1 MPNWDEL
8 KQTFFEET
16 KEGLEAIDAGLT
28 DIRDG
33 GESDDTVN
41 AVFRA
46 IHSAKGGAGVFGFEE
61 LVKFAHVFETVLDAI
76 RHGTLTPGPDI
87 LDVLFTASDVLSDFV
102 AMARSGE
109 TPPPGYGDECRATLE
124 GLIGQGDSGDDDTP
138 ADDFADIAFVPVR
151 IENFDD
157 EPGASPGERDYSIS
171 FRPNSEFLESQ
182 DPLFFLQE
190 LRTLG
195 TFELAADTEA
205 LPPLAELSPGGSY
218 IGWTG
223 TLRTSWTRHDIER
236 VFAFVADK
244 CELEIVELAAP
255 DDGVDVA
262 GDCGVGPDLVFESAP
277 ALAPDAEPVPAEPMP
292 GGPILAEP
300 VSAELM
306 SAGPM
311 SAEAL
316 SAEPVLAAPEALQP
330 SPPAPIAA
338 PARGAKEARGPTVLA
353 AATTI
358 RVELE
363 KIDRV
368 VNMVGEIVIA
378 QAMLGQVVQE
388 LPPDVMNRVA
398 QRIEDVFHHTR
409 ELKNSVMSMRAQ
421 PVKTVFQRMTRL
433 VRELATKTGKKVQL
447 EMQGENTE
455 VDKTVIERLSDPIT
469 HIIRNSI
476 DHGIESPAA
485 RLAAGKKEA
494 GTIRLSAEQRGGRIV
509 IEVSDDGAGINS
521 DRVLKKARERGL
533 VAADAVLNQDEIN
546 NLIFLPG
553 FSTAEVV
560 SDLSGRGVGMDVVRR
575 NIQDLGGRITL
586 KSDAGRGMTIE
597 LALPLTLAVMDGM
610 IVRVAQETYVMPIS
624 AIVEC
629 IRPAST
635 DIRPLVGT
643 CGALQIR
650 GSIVPLVYLGD
661 VFDVPGFVRDPA
673 ECTVIV
679 IEGSDRARLGLV
691 VDELC
696 GHQQVVIKSIEE
708 NYGSV
713 PGIAAATILG
723 NGRVAFIVDIEKLA
737 ELLDN
742 DSEYSEAAAR
752 TSSRTA
758 A

>member
-1 MPNWDEL
+1 MANWDEL

-16 KEGLEAIDAGLT
+16 NEGLEAIDAGLT
-28 DIRDG
+28 DMRDG
-33 GESDDTVN
+33 AESEDTVN

-46 IHSAKGGAGVFGFEE
+46 IHSVKGGAGVFGFEA
-61 LVKFAHVFETVLDAI
+61 LVNFAHVFETVLDAV
-76 RHGTLTPGPDI
+76 RHGTLQPAPEI
-87 LDVLFTASDVLSDFV
+87 LDTLFSSSDVLADLV
-102 AMARSGE
+102 AMARNGQE
-109 TPPPGYGDECRATLE
+109 APAGYGDECRAALE
-124 GLIGQGDSGDDDTP
+124 QLIGREEGEGGDAGGEDDGF
-138 ADDFADIAFVPVR
+138 AGFDFTPVR
-151 IENFDD
+151 IDD
-157 EPGASPGERDYSIS
+157 FETPAAAERTFSIS
-171 FRPNSEFLESQ
+171 FRPQSEMLQTQ
-182 DPLFFLQE
+182 DPLFLLQQ
-190 LRTLG
+190 LGALG
-195 TFELAADTEA
+195 TLELAAQTEA
-205 LPPLAELSPGGSY
+205 LPSLAEMLPGVSY
-218 IGWTG
+218 IGWKG
-223 TLRTSWTRHDIER
+223 TLRTTWTQADVER
-236 VFAFVADK
+236 VFAFVTDK
-244 CELEIVELAAP
+244 CELEIVDLSPPEAALAT
-255 DDGVDVA
+255 DVA
-262 GDCGVGPDLVFESAP
+262 VPAPAADVPPMTTPAP
-277 ALAPDAEPVPAEPMP
+277 ALVPTIEPMAAAPMPAVAMPAEPMP
-292 GGPILAEP
+292 TDEP
-300 VSAELM
+300 M
-306 SAGPM
+306 P
-311 SAEAL
+311 
-316 SAEPVLAAPEALQP
+316 AAVDAQ
-330 SPPAPIAA
+330 ADAA
-338 PARGAKEARGPTVLA
+338 PAPAAAAAAKESRAPVIS

-358 RVELE
+358 RVELD

-388 LPPDVMNRVA
+388 LPPDIMNRVA

-421 PVKTVFQRMTRL
+421 PVRTVFQRMTRL
-433 VRELATKTGKKVQL
+433 VRELAVKTGKKVHL

-476 DHGIESPAA
+476 DHGIEAPAA
-485 RLAAGKKEA
+485 RVAAGKKEA
-494 GTIRLSAEQRGGRIV
+494 GTVRLCAEQRGGRIV
-509 IEVSDDGAGINS
+509 IEISDDGAGINTE
-521 DRVLKKARERGL
+521 RVLKKARERRL
-533 VAADAVLNQDEIN
+533 IAADAVLSPDEIN

-560 SDLSGRGVGMDVVRR
+560 SDLSGRGVGMDVVKR

-586 KSDAGRGMTIE
+586 KSDPGKGMTIE

-629 IRPAST
+629 IRPART

-737 ELLDN
+737 DLLDN
-742 DSEYSEAAAR
+742 ESRYSAAR
-752 TSSRTA
+752 STKTA

>member
-1 MPNWDEL
+1 MANWDEL

-33 GESDDTVN
+33 SESDDTVN

-46 IHSAKGGAGVFGFEE
+46 IHSAKGGAGVFGFEA
-61 LVKFAHVFETVLDAI
+61 LVKFAHVFETVLDAV
-76 RHGTLTPGPDI
+76 RHGTLSPGPDI

-102 AMARSGE
+102 SMARVDE
-109 TPPPGYGDECRATLE
+109 APPAGYGDECRVALE
-124 GLIGQGDSGDDDTP
+124 ALIGQGENGDADAS
-138 ADDFADIAFVPVR
+138 ADDLGDIAFVPVR
-151 IENFDD
+151 IEDFD
-157 EPGASPGERDYSIS
+157 EPSQSSPAPSESSGERCYAIN

-195 TFELAADTEA
+195 TFELAAHTEA
-205 LPPLAELSPGGSY
+205 LPPLAELSPAVSY

-223 TLRTSWTRHDIER
+223 TLRTSWTRQDIER

-244 CELEIVELAAP
+244 CELEIVELAPP
-255 DDGVDVA
+255 DGGVDVA
-262 GDCGVGPDLVFESAP
+262 GDCGVGPDQVFESAP
-277 ALAPDAEPVPAEPMP
+277 ALAPTADAEPMPAEPMP
-292 GGPILAEP
+292 AEPMQVAPVTVAPMPAAPMLAEP
-300 VSAELM
+300 
-306 SAGPM
+306 
-311 SAEAL
+311 EA
-316 SAEPVLAAPEALQP
+316 PP
-330 SPPAPIAA
+330 PPAPIAA
-338 PARGAKEARGPTVLA
+338 SAGAPKEARGAVVMS

-433 VRELATKTGKKVQL
+433 VRELAAKTAKKVQL

-476 DHGIESPAA
+476 DHGIEAPAA

-553 FSTAEVV
+553 FSTADVV

-575 NIQDLGGRITL
+575 NIQELGGRITL
-586 KSDAGRGMTIE
+586 KSEAGRGMSIE

-723 NGRVAFIVDIEKLA
+723 NGRVAFIVDIEKMA
-737 ELLDN
+737 ELLDK
-742 DSEYSEAAAR
+742 DSPYSGAAAR

>member
-1 MPNWDEL
+1 MANWDEL

-28 DIRDG
+28 EIRDG
-33 GESDDTVN
+33 AESEDTVN

-46 IHSAKGGAGVFGFEE
+46 IHSVKGGAGVFGFEA
-61 LVKFAHVFETVLDAI
+61 LVKFAHVFETVLDAV
-76 RHGTLTPGPDI
+76 RHGTLTPSPDI
-87 LDVLFTASDVLSDFV
+87 LDVLFTASDVLADFV
-102 AMARSGE
+102 AMARANE
-109 TPPPGYGDECRATLE
+109 PAPAGYGDECRAALE
-124 GLIGQGDSGDDDTP
+124 GLIGHDENGGDSGAP
-138 ADDFADIAFVPVR
+138 ADDFDIPFVPVR
-151 IENFDD
+151 VDDFDAPN
-157 EPGASPGERDYSIS
+157 ETAGERCFSIS
-171 FRPNSEFLESQ
+171 FRPNSEFLSSQ
-182 DPLFFLQE
+182 DPLFLLQQLRMLGALE
-190 LRTLG
+190 LSAQT
-195 TFELAADTEA
+195 DA
-205 LPPLAELSPGGSY
+205 LPSLAELSPDVGY
-218 IGWTG
+218 IGWAG
-223 TLRTSWTRHDIER
+223 TLRTSWGREDVER

-244 CELEIVELAAP
+244 CELEIVDLNLP
-255 DDGVDVA
+255 DGGSNAA
-262 GDCGVGPDLVFESAP
+262 GDRDAGPVQVTDTAP
-277 ALAPDAEPVPAEPMP
+277 ALAPEFVPALVPDLEPTP
-292 GGPILAEP
+292 APAP
-300 VSAELM
+300 V
-306 SAGPM
+306 
-311 SAEAL
+311 
-316 SAEPVLAAPEALQP
+316 VAPAPRP
-330 SPPAPIAA
+330 SPRVPSAA
-338 PARGAKEARGPTVLA
+338 GAETPKEARAPVATS

-358 RVELE
+358 RVELD

-378 QAMLGQVVQE
+378 PAMLGQVVQE
-388 LPPDVMNRVA
+388 LPPDVMSRVA

-421 PVKTVFQRMTRL
+421 PVRTVFQRMTRL
-433 VRELATKTGKKVQL
+433 VRELSVKTAKKVQL
-447 EMQGENTE
+447 EMQGESTE

-476 DHGIESPAA
+476 DHGIEAPAT

-494 GTIRLSAEQRGGRIV
+494 GTIRLAAAQRGGRIV
-509 IEVSDDGAGINS
+509 IEITDDGAGINS
-521 DRVLKKARERGL
+521 DRVLAKAREKGL
-533 VAADAVLNQDEIN
+533 VTADAVLNQDEIN

-553 FSTAEVV
+553 FSTAEAV

-586 KSDAGRGMTIE
+586 KSDPGRGMSIE

-661 VFDVPGFVRDPA
+661 LFDVPGFVREPA

-679 IEGSDRARLGLV
+679 IEGSDRARIGLV

-723 NGRVAFIVDIEKLA
+723 NGRVAFIVDIEKLS
-737 ELLDN
+737 ELLDE
-742 DSEYSEAAAR
+742 DSQYSTAAVR
-752 TSSRTA
+752 TSAKTA

>member
-1 MPNWDEL
+1 
-8 KQTFFEET
+8 
-16 KEGLEAIDAGLT
+16 
-28 DIRDG
+28 
-33 GESDDTVN
+33 
-41 AVFRA
+41 
-46 IHSAKGGAGVFGFEE
+46 
-61 LVKFAHVFETVLDAI
+61 
-76 RHGTLTPGPDI
+76 
-87 LDVLFTASDVLSDFV
+87 
-102 AMARSGE
+102 
-109 TPPPGYGDECRATLE
+109 
-124 GLIGQGDSGDDDTP
+124 
-138 ADDFADIAFVPVR
+138 
-151 IENFDD
+151 
-157 EPGASPGERDYSIS
+157 
-171 FRPNSEFLESQ
+171 
-182 DPLFFLQE
+182 
-190 LRTLG
+190 
-195 TFELAADTEA
+195 
-205 LPPLAELSPGGSY
+205 
-218 IGWTG
+218 
-223 TLRTSWTRHDIER
+223 
-236 VFAFVADK
+236 
-244 CELEIVELAAP
+244 
-255 DDGVDVA
+255 
-262 GDCGVGPDLVFESAP
+262 
-277 ALAPDAEPVPAEPMP
+277 
-292 GGPILAEP
+292 
-300 VSAELM
+300 
-306 SAGPM
+306 
-311 SAEAL
+311 
-316 SAEPVLAAPEALQP
+316 
-330 SPPAPIAA
+330 
-338 PARGAKEARGPTVLA
+338 
-353 AATTI
+353 
-358 RVELE
+358 
-363 KIDRV
+363 
-368 VNMVGEIVIA
+368 MVGEIVIA

-388 LPPDVMNRVA
+388 LPPDIMNRVA
-398 QRIEDVFHHTR
+398 QRIEDVFHHTT

-421 PVKTVFQRMTRL
+421 PVRTVFQRMTRL
-433 VRELATKTGKKVQL
+433 VRELGTKTGKKVQL

-476 DHGIESPAA
+476 DHGIEAPAA

-509 IEVSDDGAGINS
+509 IEIRDDGAGINS
-521 DRVLKKARERGL
+521 DRVLKKAREKGL

-586 KSDAGRGMTIE
+586 KSEAGRGMSIE

-629 IRPAST
+629 IRPANT

-661 VFDVPGFVRDPA
+661 LFDVPSFVRDPA

-679 IEGSDRARLGLV
+679 IEGSDRARMGLV

-723 NGRVAFIVDIEKLA
+723 NGRVAFIVDIEKLS
-737 ELLDN
+737 ELLD
-742 DSEYSEAAAR
+742 DRHHYSTAAAR
-752 TSSRTA
+752 SGTKTA

>member
-1 MPNWDEL
+1 MANWDEL

-33 GESDDTVN
+33 GESEDTVN

-46 IHSAKGGAGVFGFEE
+46 IHSVKGGAGVFGFAA
-61 LVKFAHVFETVLDAI
+61 LVNFAHVFETVLDAV
-76 RHGTLTPGPDI
+76 RHGDLSAGPDI
-87 LDVLFTASDVLSDFV
+87 LDLLFSASDVLADFV
-102 AMARSGE
+102 AMARAGE
-109 TPPPGYGDECRATLE
+109 AAPAGYGDECRAALE
-124 GLIGQGDSGDDDTP
+124 GLIGQDGSAGSD
-138 ADDFADIAFVPVR
+138 AEEAAEDFDIPFVPVR
-151 IENFDD
+151 ADDFDAPSENPD
-157 EPGASPGERDYSIS
+157 ERSFTIS
-171 FRPNSEFLESQ
+171 FRPNSDFPASQ
-182 DPLFFLQE
+182 DPLFLLQQ
-190 LRTLG
+190 LRMLG
-195 TFELAADTEA
+195 ALELAAETDA
-205 LPPLAELSPGGSY
+205 LPSLAELSPGVSY
-218 IGWTG
+218 IGWSG
-223 TLRTSWTRHDIER
+223 TLRTTWGREDVER
-236 VFAFVADK
+236 VFAFVTDK
-244 CELEIVELAAP
+244 CQLQITELSAPAGGADVAFGQDAGPNQVCDPAPVPELARAP
-255 DDGVDVA
+255 ELA
-262 GDCGVGPDLVFESAP
+262 PELAPALAP
-277 ALAPDAEPVPAEPMP
+277 ALAPDPDPVPA
-292 GGPILAEP
+292 A
-300 VSAELM
+300 V
-306 SAGPM
+306 
-311 SAEAL
+311 
-316 SAEPVLAAPEALQP
+316 AAPPRPATEAP
-330 SPPAPIAA
+330 
-338 PARGAKEARGPTVLA
+338 KEARAPV

-388 LPPDVMNRVA
+388 LPPEVMSRVA

-433 VRELATKTGKKVQL
+433 VRELAIKTSKKVQL

-476 DHGIESPAA
+476 DHGLEAPAA
-485 RLAAGKKEA
+485 RLALGKKEA

-509 IEVSDDGAGINS
+509 IEITDDGQGINS
-521 DRVLKKARERGL
+521 ERVLKRAREKGL
-533 VAADAVLNQDEIN
+533 IAPDAVLNTEEIN

-586 KSDAGRGMTIE
+586 KSDPGRGMAIE

-629 IRPAST
+629 IRPACT

-723 NGRVAFIVDIEKLA
+723 NGRVAFIVDIEKLSD
-737 ELLDN
+737 LLDK
-742 DSEYSEAAAR
+742 DSQYSAAAAR
-752 TSSRTA
+752 TAKTA

>member
-1 MPNWDEL
+1 MASWDEL

-16 KEGLEAIDAGLT
+16 NEGLEAIDAGLT
-28 DIRDG
+28 DMRDG
-33 GESDDTVN
+33 AESEDTVN

-46 IHSAKGGAGVFGFEE
+46 IHSVKGGAGVFGFED
-61 LVKFAHVFETVLDAI
+61 LVRFAHVFETVLDAV
-76 RHGTLTPGPDI
+76 RHGTLAAGSEV
-87 LDVLFTASDVLSDFV
+87 LDVLFSASDVLADLV
-102 AMARSGE
+102 AMARAGQPAP
-109 TPPPGYGDECRATLE
+109 TGYGDEVRTSLE
-124 GLIGQGDSGDDDTP
+124 ALIGHEEGGEAEDDTP
-138 ADDFADIAFVPVR
+138 ADDFDIPFVPVR
-151 IENFDD
+151 FDELDTPSADAGD
-157 EPGASPGERDYSIS
+157 ERTFSIS
-171 FRPNSEFLESQ
+171 FRPNADFLLSQ
-182 DPLFFLQE
+182 DPLFLLAE
-190 LRTLG
+190 LRKLG
-195 TFELAADTEA
+195 TLDLTAETDA
-205 LPPLAELSPGGSY
+205 LPPLTELSAGVCY
-218 IGWTG
+218 VGWTG
-223 TLRTSWTRHDIER
+223 TLRTAWSQADVER

-244 CELEIVELAAP
+244 CDLAITDLSPPEVGATADPPALPELEAAAP
-255 DDGVDVA
+255 PEFQSEPVPAPVL
-262 GDCGVGPDLVFESAP
+262 DLEPASAP
-277 ALAPDAEPVPAEPMP
+277 ALVPEPEPVAPPP
-292 GGPILAEP
+292 RSVG
-300 VSAELM
+300 
-306 SAGPM
+306 
-311 SAEAL
+311 
-316 SAEPVLAAPEALQP
+316 AAS
-330 SPPAPIAA
+330 SPPPPAGGADKPKETRAPG
-338 PARGAKEARGPTVLA
+338 PAVVS

-358 RVELE
+358 RVELD

-378 QAMLGQVVQE
+378 QAMLSQVVQD
-388 LPPDVMNRVA
+388 LPPDIMSRVA

-433 VRELATKTGKKVQL
+433 VRELAVKTGKRVQL

-455 VDKTVIERLSDPIT
+455 VDKTVIERLADPIT
-469 HIIRNSI
+469 HIIRNSV
-476 DHGIESPAA
+476 DHGIEAPAE
-485 RLAAGKKEA
+485 RVAAGKKEA

-509 IEVSDDGAGINS
+509 IQITDDGAGINS
-521 DRVLKKARERGL
+521 ERVLKKARERGL
-533 VAADAVLNQDEIN
+533 VSADAQLSPDEIN

-553 FSTAEVV
+553 FSTAEVI

-586 KSDAGRGMTIE
+586 KSDPGRGMQIE

-629 IRPAST
+629 IRPART

-661 VFDVPGFVRDPA
+661 VFDVPGFVREPA

-679 IEGSDRARLGLV
+679 IEGSDRARIGLV
-691 VDELC
+691 VDELM

-723 NGRVAFIVDIEKLA
+723 NGRVAFIVDIEKLSD
-737 ELLDN
+737 LLDK
-742 DSEYSEAAAR
+742 DSQYSAAAAR
-752 TSSRTA
+752 SSAKSA

>member
-1 MPNWDEL
+1 MANWDDL

-33 GESDDTVN
+33 AESDDTVN

-46 IHSAKGGAGVFGFEE
+46 IHSAKGGAGVFGFEP
-61 LVKFAHVFETVLDAI
+61 LVKFAHVFETVLDAV
-76 RHGTLTPGPDI
+76 RHGTLSPGPDI
-87 LDVLFTASDVLSDFV
+87 LDVLFTASDVLADFV
-102 AMARSGE
+102 AMARSDE
-109 TPPPGYGDECRATLE
+109 TPPAGYGDECRAALE
-124 GLIGQGDSGDDDTP
+124 GLIGQGENGGGDADAG
-138 ADDFADIAFVPVR
+138 ADDFDIPFVPVR
-151 IENFDD
+151 IDDFDAPSEN
-157 EPGASPGERDYSIS
+157 AGERCYSIS
-171 FRPNSEFLESQ
+171 FRPNSEFLASQ
-182 DPLFFLQE
+182 DPLFLLQE

-195 TFELAADTEA
+195 TLELAAQTDA
-205 LPPLAELSPGGSY
+205 LPPLAEVSPGVSY
-218 IGWTG
+218 IGWNG
-223 TLRTSWTRHDIER
+223 TLRTSWGREDIER

-244 CELEIVELAAP
+244 CELQIVDLTVP
-255 DDGVDVA
+255 DSDAGGGADVA
-262 GDCGVGPDLVFESAP
+262 GDTDAGPAQVSDLAPAP
-277 ALAPDAEPVPAEPMP
+277 ALVPDPDPIPAALAVEAP
-292 GGPILAEP
+292 
-300 VSAELM
+300 
-306 SAGPM
+306 
-311 SAEAL
+311 
-316 SAEPVLAAPEALQP
+316 QP
-330 SPPAPIAA
+330 SPRAAVVAGGEAP
-338 PARGAKEARGPTVLA
+338 KEARGPVAVT

-388 LPPDVMNRVA
+388 LPPDVMSRVA

-433 VRELATKTGKKVQL
+433 VRELSAKTAKKVQL
-447 EMQGENTE
+447 EMQGESTE

-494 GTIRLSAEQRGGRIV
+494 GTIRLSAAQRGGRIV
-509 IEVSDDGAGINS
+509 IEITDDGAGINS
-521 DRVLKKARERGL
+521 DRVLKKAREKGL

-586 KSDAGRGMTIE
+586 KSEPGRGMSIE

-629 IRPAST
+629 IRPACT

-661 VFDVPGFVRDPA
+661 LFDVPGFVRDPA

-723 NGRVAFIVDIEKLA
+723 NGRVAFIVDIEKLS

-742 DSEYSEAAAR
+742 DTQYSAAAAR
-752 TSSRTA
+752 TSRRTA

>member
-1 MPNWDEL
+1 MANWDDL

-28 DIRDG
+28 DMRDG
-33 GESDDTVN
+33 AESDDTVN

-46 IHSAKGGAGVFGFEE
+46 IHSAKGGAGVFGFED
-61 LVKFAHVFETVLDAI
+61 LVRFAHVFETVLDAI
-76 RHGTLTPGPDI
+76 RHGTLSPGPDI
-87 LDVLFTASDVLSDFV
+87 LDVLFSASDVLADLV

-109 TPPPGYGDECRATLE
+109 AAPAGYGDECRAALE
-124 GLIGQGDSGDDDTP
+124 ALIGQEEGDD
-138 ADDFADIAFVPVR
+138 AEAVAEDFDIPFVPVMV
-151 IENFDD
+151 DD
-157 EPGASPGERDYSIS
+157 ADVPGESPPERRYAVG
-171 FRPNSEFLESQ
+171 FRPHSEFLKRQ
-182 DPLFFLQE
+182 DPLFLLQQ
-190 LRTLG
+190 LRMLG
-195 TFELAADTEA
+195 TLELVADTDA
-205 LPPLAELSPGGSY
+205 LPSLAELSADVSY
-218 IGWTG
+218 IGWNG
-223 TLRTSWTRHDIER
+223 TLSTAWGRADVER
-236 VFAFVADK
+236 VFAFVLDK
-244 CELEIVELAAP
+244 CDLEIVELDLPAGIA
-255 DDGVDVA
+255 DGPADGA
-262 GDCGVGPDLVFESAP
+262 GM
-277 ALAPDAEPVPAEPMP
+277 AEPVPDA
-292 GGPILAEP
+292 
-300 VSAELM
+300 VT
-306 SAGPM
+306 
-311 SAEAL
+311 
-316 SAEPVLAAPEALQP
+316 VLA
-330 SPPAPIAA
+330 PAAA
-338 PARGAKEARGPTVLA
+338 PALVPDLAPAFVPEPEPAPAAVEPEAEAPRPSRPTPVAASLDAPKEVRAPVA
-353 AATTI
+353 SAATTI

-388 LPPDVMNRVA
+388 LPPDIMNRVA
-398 QRIEDVFHHTR
+398 QRIEDVFHHTT

-421 PVKTVFQRMTRL
+421 PVRTVFQRMTRL
-433 VRELATKTGKKVQL
+433 VRELGTKTGKKVQL

-476 DHGIESPAA
+476 DHGIEPPAA

-509 IEVSDDGAGINS
+509 IEIRDDGAGINA

-533 VAADAVLNQDEIN
+533 VAADAALNQDEIN

-575 NIQDLGGRITL
+575 NIQELGGRITL
-586 KSDAGRGMTIE
+586 KSEVGRGMSIE

-629 IRPAST
+629 IRPAHT

-661 VFDVPGFVRDPA
+661 LFDVPSFVREPA

-679 IEGSDRARLGLV
+679 IEGSDRARIGLV

-723 NGRVAFIVDIEKLA
+723 NGRVAFIVDIEKLS
-737 ELLDN
+737 ELLD
-742 DSEYSEAAAR
+742 DRHQYSAAVACSG
-752 TSSRTA
+752 TKTA

>member
-1 MPNWDEL
+1 MANWDEL

-33 GESDDTVN
+33 GESEDTVN

-46 IHSAKGGAGVFGFEE
+46 IHSVKGGAGVFGFEA
-61 LVKFAHVFETVLDAI
+61 LVNFAHVFETVLDAV
-76 RHGTLTPGPDI
+76 RHGDLSAGPDI
-87 LDVLFTASDVLSDFV
+87 LDLLFTASDVLADFV
-102 AMARSGE
+102 AMARAGE
-109 TPPPGYGDECRATLE
+109 AAPAGYGDECRAALE
-124 GLIGQGDSGDDDTP
+124 GLIGQDDSAGGDAEG
-138 ADDFADIAFVPVR
+138 AAEDFDIPFVPVR
-151 IENFDD
+151 VDDFDAPS
-157 EPGASPGERDYSIS
+157 ESPGERSFTIG
-171 FRPNSEFLESQ
+171 FRPHSDFPSSQ
-182 DPLFFLQE
+182 DPLFLLQQ
-190 LRTLG
+190 LRMLG
-195 TFELAADTEA
+195 TLELAAEADA
-205 LPPLAELSPGGSY
+205 LPPLAELSPGVSY
-218 IGWTG
+218 IGWRG
-223 TLRTSWTRHDIER
+223 TLRTTWGREDVER

-244 CELEIVELAAP
+244 CQLQIIELAAP
-255 DDGVDVA
+255 GGADVA
-262 GDCGVGPDLVFESAP
+262 IEQDTGPSQIRDPAPVPELAPALAPELAP
-277 ALAPDAEPVPAEPMP
+277 ALAPDPDPVPA
-292 GGPILAEP
+292 A
-300 VSAELM
+300 V
-306 SAGPM
+306 
-311 SAEAL
+311 
-316 SAEPVLAAPEALQP
+316 AAPPRSPRPPIEAT
-330 SPPAPIAA
+330 
-338 PARGAKEARGPTVLA
+338 KEARAPVAMSA

-388 LPPDVMNRVA
+388 LPPEVMSRVA

-433 VRELATKTGKKVQL
+433 VRELATKTAKKVQL

-476 DHGIESPAA
+476 DHGLEAPAA

-509 IEVSDDGAGINS
+509 IEITDDGQGINS
-521 DRVLKKARERGL
+521 ERVLKKAREKGL
-533 VAADAVLNQDEIN
+533 IAADAVLSTDEIN

-553 FSTAEVV
+553 FSTAEVI

-586 KSDAGRGMTIE
+586 KSDPGRGMTIE

-629 IRPAST
+629 IRPACT

-723 NGRVAFIVDIEKLA
+723 NGRVAFIVDIEKLS
-737 ELLDN
+737 ELLDTN
-742 DSEYSEAAAR
+742 SQYSAAAAR
-752 TSSRTA
+752 ASTKTA

>member
-1 MPNWDEL
+1 MANWDEL

-33 GESDDTVN
+33 AESEDTVN

-46 IHSAKGGAGVFGFEE
+46 IHSAKGGAGVFGFED

-76 RHGTLTPGPDI
+76 RHGTLSPGPDI
-87 LDVLFTASDVLSDFV
+87 LDVLFTASDVLADLV

-109 TPPPGYGDECRATLE
+109 TVPAGYGDECRAALE
-124 GLIGQGDSGDDDTP
+124 GLIGQDGNGGGDADLG
-138 ADDFADIAFVPVR
+138 ADDFDIPFVPVR
-151 IENFDD
+151 VEDFDAPN
-157 EPGASPGERDYSIS
+157 ESAGERCYSIS
-171 FRPNSEFLESQ
+171 FRPNSEFLSSQ
-182 DPLFFLQE
+182 DPLFLLQE

-195 TFELAADTEA
+195 TLELAAQTDA
-205 LPPLAELSPGGSY
+205 MPSLAELSPDVSY

-223 TLRTSWTRHDIER
+223 TLRTSWGREDIER

-244 CELEIVELAAP
+244 CELQIIDLNLP
-255 DDGVDVA
+255 DSGADVA
-262 GDCGVGPDLVFESAP
+262 GDCDAGPVQISDLVPELAPELAP
-277 ALAPDAEPVPAEPMP
+277 ALAPDPESMPA
-292 GGPILAEP
+292 AR
-300 VSAELM
+300 
-306 SAGPM
+306 
-311 SAEAL
+311 
-316 SAEPVLAAPEALQP
+316 P
-330 SPPAPIAA
+330 SPRAAIAA
-338 PARGAKEARGPTVLA
+338 GIEAHKEARAPVA
-353 AATTI
+353 MSAATTI

-388 LPPDVMNRVA
+388 LPPDVMSRVA

-421 PVKTVFQRMTRL
+421 PVRTVFQRMTRL
-433 VRELATKTGKKVQL
+433 VRELSAKTAKKVQL

-476 DHGIESPAA
+476 DHGIEAPAA

-494 GTIRLSAEQRGGRIV
+494 GTIRLSAAQRGGRIV
-509 IEVSDDGAGINS
+509 IEISDDGAGINS
-521 DRVLKKARERGL
+521 DRVLKKAREKGL

-586 KSDAGRGMTIE
+586 KSEPGRGMCIE

-629 IRPAST
+629 IRPACT

-661 VFDVPGFVRDPA
+661 VFDVPGFVREPA

-723 NGRVAFIVDIEKLA
+723 NGRVAFIVDIEKLS

-742 DSEYSEAAAR
+742 DSQYSTAAAR
-752 TSSRTA
+752 TSTKTA

>member
-1 MPNWDEL
+1 MANWDEL

-33 GESDDTVN
+33 GESEDTVN
-41 AVFRA
+41 AVFRG
-46 IHSAKGGAGVFGFEE
+46 IHSIKGGAGVFGFED
-61 LVKFAHVFETVLDAI
+61 LVRFAHVFETVLDAV
-76 RHGTLTPGPDI
+76 RHGDLAAGPEI
-87 LDVLFTASDVLSDFV
+87 LDVLFSASDVLADFV
-102 AMARSGE
+102 AMARAGE
-109 TPPPGYGDECRATLE
+109 SAPAGYGDECRAALE
-124 GLIGQGDSGDDDTP
+124 GLIGHDENADGGGD
-138 ADDFADIAFVPVR
+138 AAEDFDIPFVPVR
-151 IENFDD
+151 IDDFDAPS
-157 EPGASPGERDYSIS
+157 ESPGERSYAIR
-171 FRPNSEFLESQ
+171 FRPNPDFPANQ
-182 DPLFFLQE
+182 DPLFLLEQ
-190 LRTLG
+190 LRAFGLL
-195 TFELAADTEA
+195 ELAAETDA
-205 LPPLAELSPGGSY
+205 LPSLAELSPAVSY
-218 IGWTG
+218 IGWSG
-223 TLRTSWTRHDIER
+223 TLRTTWGREDVER
-236 VFAFVADK
+236 VFAFVADQ
-244 CELEIVELAAP
+244 CELQITDLDPPADAGDVAA
-255 DDGVDVA
+255 DVA
-262 GDCGVGPDLVFESAP
+262 GEQAAAPSEDGDPAPAPELALAPELAP
-277 ALAPDAEPVPAEPMP
+277 ALVPEPDPVPAAVAPP
-292 GGPILAEP
+292 PPSPRPAP
-300 VSAELM
+300 VA
-306 SAGPM
+306 AP
-311 SAEAL
+311 
-316 SAEPVLAAPEALQP
+316 APEAP
-330 SPPAPIAA
+330 KEAARA
-338 PARGAKEARGPTVLA
+338 PAMSA

-388 LPPDVMNRVA
+388 LPPEIMSRVA

-433 VRELATKTGKKVQL
+433 VRELAIKTAKKIQL

-476 DHGIESPAA
+476 DHGIETPTA
-485 RLAAGKKEA
+485 RLALGKKEA

-509 IEVSDDGAGINS
+509 IEITDDGQGINS
-521 DRVLKKARERGL
+521 ERVLKKAREKGL
-533 VAADAVLNQDEIN
+533 VAPDAVLNTDEIN

-553 FSTAEVV
+553 FSTADAI

-575 NIQDLGGRITL
+575 NIQELGGRITL
-586 KSDAGRGMTIE
+586 EPDPGRGMTIE

-629 IRPAST
+629 IRPACT

-723 NGRVAFIVDIEKLA
+723 NGRVAFIVDIEKLS
-737 ELLDN
+737 ELLDK
-742 DSEYSEAAAR
+742 DSQYSAAAAR
-752 TSSRTA
+752 TSTKTA

>member
-1 MPNWDEL
+1 MANWDEL

-16 KEGLEAIDAGLT
+16 NEGLEAIDAGLT
-28 DIRDG
+28 DMRDG
-33 GESDDTVN
+33 AESEDTVN

-46 IHSAKGGAGVFGFEE
+46 IHSVKGGAGVFGFEA
-61 LVKFAHVFETVLDAI
+61 LVNFAHVFETVLDAV
-76 RHGTLTPGPDI
+76 RHGTLSPGPEI
-87 LDVLFTASDVLSDFV
+87 LDTLFSSSDVLADLV
-102 AMARSGE
+102 AMARNGQE
-109 TPPPGYGDECRATLE
+109 APAGYGDECRAALE
-124 GLIGQGDSGDDDTP
+124 QLIGQDEEGGGEGDAGDDG
-138 ADDFADIAFVPVR
+138 FAGFSFVPVR
-151 IENFDD
+151 FDD
-157 EPGASPGERDYSIS
+157 DADAPGEHSFSIS
-171 FRPNSEFLESQ
+171 FRPKSELLSDH
-182 DPLFFLQE
+182 DPLFLLQE

-195 TFELAADTEA
+195 ALELTAQADA
-205 LPPLAELSPGGSY
+205 LPSLADLSPGVSY
-218 IGWTG
+218 IGWSG
-223 TLRTSWTRHDIER
+223 TLRTTWTREDVER

-244 CELEIVELAAP
+244 CELEIVDLNPPANVADAA
-255 DDGVDVA
+255 GA
-262 GDCGVGPDLVFESAP
+262 GIAAAEPPTDSAPVIMPAPDLVP
-277 ALAPDAEPVPAEPMP
+277 AEEPMP
-292 GGPILAEP
+292 AAVEAQ
-300 VSAELM
+300 AEL
-306 SAGPM
+306 
-311 SAEAL
+311 
-316 SAEPVLAAPEALQP
+316 
-330 SPPAPIAA
+330 PPAVAA
-338 PARGAKEARGPTVLA
+338 TGAAAAKETRAPVIS

-388 LPPDVMNRVA
+388 LPPDIMNRVA

-433 VRELATKTGKKVQL
+433 VRELSVKTAKRVQL

-476 DHGIESPAA
+476 DHGIELPAA
-485 RLAAGKKEA
+485 RVAAGKKEA

-509 IEVSDDGAGINS
+509 IEISDDGAGINS
-521 DRVLKKARERGL
+521 ERVLKKAREKRL
-533 VAADAVLNQDEIN
+533 IAPDAVPSPDEIN

-560 SDLSGRGVGMDVVRR
+560 SDLSGRGVGMDVVKR

-586 KSDAGRGMTIE
+586 KSEPGRGMAIE

-629 IRPAST
+629 IRPART

-661 VFDVPGFVRDPA
+661 VFDVPGFVRDPS

-723 NGRVAFIVDIEKLA
+723 NGRVAFIVDIEKLS

-742 DSEYSEAAAR
+742 ESRYSAAAR
-752 TSSRTA
+752 TTQTA

>member
-1 MPNWDEL
+1 MANWDDL

-33 GESDDTVN
+33 SESDDTVN

-46 IHSAKGGAGVFGFEE
+46 IHSAKGGAGVFGFEA
-61 LVKFAHVFETVLDAI
+61 LVRFAHVFETVLDAV
-76 RHGTLTPGPDI
+76 RHGTLSPAPDI
-87 LDVLFTASDVLSDFV
+87 LDVLFTASDVLADLV

-109 TPPPGYGDECRATLE
+109 EAPAGYGDECRAALE
-124 GLIGQGDSGDDDTP
+124 ALIGQGEEGGGADT
-138 ADDFADIAFVPVR
+138 AAEDFDIPFVPVMVD
-151 IENFDD
+151 FD
-157 EPGASPGERDYSIS
+157 APGEGAERSYSIS
-171 FRPNSEFLESQ
+171 FRPNAEFLLSQ
-182 DPLFFLQE
+182 DPLFLLQQ

-195 TFELAADTEA
+195 TLELSAQTDG
-205 LPPLAELSPGGSY
+205 LPPLAELSPGVCY
-218 IGWTG
+218 IGWTA
-223 TLRTSWTRHDIER
+223 TLRTSWGREDIER
-236 VFAFVADK
+236 VFAFVLDK
-244 CELEIVELAAP
+244 CDLQIVDLDPPAGAATDGEASAIEVADLAPAPAPELELAPEL
-255 DDGVDVA
+255 
-262 GDCGVGPDLVFESAP
+262 AP
-277 ALAPDAEPVPAEPMP
+277 ALVPDPEPMP
-292 GGPILAEP
+292 VAVAVVAPRPSPAVVAP
-300 VSAELM
+300 A
-306 SAGPM
+306 
-311 SAEAL
+311 AEA
-316 SAEPVLAAPEALQP
+316 APKDTRGTVAP
-330 SPPAPIAA
+330 S
-338 PARGAKEARGPTVLA
+338 

-378 QAMLGQVVQE
+378 QAMLGQVVQD
-388 LPPDVMNRVA
+388 LPPEIMSRVA

-433 VRELATKTGKKVQL
+433 VRELATKTAKKIQL

-476 DHGIESPAA
+476 DHGIESPAV

-509 IEVSDDGAGINS
+509 IEITDDGAGINS
-521 DRVLKKARERGL
+521 ERVLMKAREKGL
-533 VAADAVLNQDEIN
+533 VAADAVLNADEIN

-586 KSDAGRGMTIE
+586 KSEPGRGMSIE

-624 AIVEC
+624 AIVAC

-661 VFDVPGFVRDPA
+661 VFDVPGFVQEPV

-679 IEGSDRARLGLV
+679 IEGSDRTRLGLV
-691 VDELC
+691 VDELL

-723 NGRVAFIVDIEKLA
+723 NGRVAFIVDIEKLP

-742 DSEYSEAAAR
+742 DKQYS
-752 TSSRTA
+752 TA
-758 A
+758 AVRTHTKTAA

>member
-1 MPNWDEL
+1 
-8 KQTFFEET
+8 
-16 KEGLEAIDAGLT
+16 
-28 DIRDG
+28 
-33 GESDDTVN
+33 
-41 AVFRA
+41 
-46 IHSAKGGAGVFGFEE
+46 
-61 LVKFAHVFETVLDAI
+61 
-76 RHGTLTPGPDI
+76 
-87 LDVLFTASDVLSDFV
+87 
-102 AMARSGE
+102 
-109 TPPPGYGDECRATLE
+109 
-124 GLIGQGDSGDDDTP
+124 
-138 ADDFADIAFVPVR
+138 
-151 IENFDD
+151 
-157 EPGASPGERDYSIS
+157 
-171 FRPNSEFLESQ
+171 
-182 DPLFFLQE
+182 
-190 LRTLG
+190 
-195 TFELAADTEA
+195 
-205 LPPLAELSPGGSY
+205 
-218 IGWTG
+218 
-223 TLRTSWTRHDIER
+223 
-236 VFAFVADK
+236 
-244 CELEIVELAAP
+244 
-255 DDGVDVA
+255 
-262 GDCGVGPDLVFESAP
+262 
-277 ALAPDAEPVPAEPMP
+277 
-292 GGPILAEP
+292 
-300 VSAELM
+300 M

-316 SAEPVLAAPEALQP
+316 SAELVLAAPEALQP

-338 PARGAKEARGPTVLA
+338 PARGAKEARGPTVLS

-388 LPPDVMNRVA
+388 LPPDVMSRVA

-433 VRELATKTGKKVQL
+433 VRELAAKTAKKVQL

-476 DHGIESPAA
+476 DHGIEAPAA

-586 KSDAGRGMTIE
+586 KSEAGRGMTIE

-650 GSIVPLVYLGD
+650 GSIVPLVYLGE

-737 ELLDN
+737 ELLDH
-742 DSEYSEAAAR
+742 DSPYSGAAAR

>member
-1 MPNWDEL
+1 MANWDDL

-33 GESDDTVN
+33 SESDDTVN

-46 IHSAKGGAGVFGFEE
+46 IHSAKGGAGVFGFEA
-61 LVKFAHVFETVLDAI
+61 LVRFAHVFETVLDAV
-76 RHGTLTPGPDI
+76 RHGTLSPGPDL
-87 LDVLFTASDVLSDFV
+87 LDVLFTASDVLADLV

-109 TPPPGYGDECRATLE
+109 EAPAGYGDECRAALE
-124 GLIGQGDSGDDDTP
+124 ALLGQDQEGGGPDTE
-138 ADDFADIAFVPVR
+138 AEDFDIPFVPVR
-151 IENFDD
+151 VDFD
-157 EPGASPGERDYSIS
+157 EPDESAERSYSIS
-171 FRPNSEFLESQ
+171 FRPSSEFLLSQ
-182 DPLFFLQE
+182 DPLFLLQQ
-190 LRTLG
+190 LRMLG
-195 TFELAADTEA
+195 TLELTAQTDA
-205 LPPLAELSPGGSY
+205 LPPLAELSPGVSY
-218 IGWTG
+218 IGWTA
-223 TLRTSWTRHDIER
+223 TLRTSWGREDIER
-236 VFAFVADK
+236 VFAFVLDK
-244 CELEIVELAAP
+244 CDLQIVELDPPASAAIVAA
-255 DDGVDVA
+255 DGEI
-262 GDCGVGPDLVFESAP
+262 GPIEVTDLAPVPELTSELAP
-277 ALAPDAEPVPAEPMP
+277 ALVPDPEPMP
-292 GGPILAEP
+292 AAVAAVAPRPSPAAIAP
-300 VSAELM
+300 A
-306 SAGPM
+306 
-311 SAEAL
+311 AEA
-316 SAEPVLAAPEALQP
+316 APKDSRGTVAP
-330 SPPAPIAA
+330 S
-338 PARGAKEARGPTVLA
+338 

-378 QAMLGQVVQE
+378 QAMLGQVVQD
-388 LPPDVMNRVA
+388 LPPEIMSRVA

-433 VRELATKTGKKVQL
+433 VRELATKTAKKVQL

-476 DHGIESPAA
+476 DHGLESPAV

-509 IEVSDDGAGINS
+509 IEITDDGAGINS
-521 DRVLKKARERGL
+521 ERVLTKAREKGL
-533 VAADAVLNQDEIN
+533 VAADAVLNADEIN

-586 KSDAGRGMTIE
+586 KSEPGRGMSIE

-661 VFDVPGFVRDPA
+661 VFDVPGFVQEPV

-691 VDELC
+691 VDELL

-723 NGRVAFIVDIEKLA
+723 NGRVAFIVDIEKLP

-742 DSEYSEAAAR
+742 DKQYSKATAR
-752 TSSRTA
+752 THAKTA

>member
-1 MPNWDEL
+1 MAPRPSPA
-8 KQTFFEET
+8 
-16 KEGLEAIDAGLT
+16 AI
-28 DIRDG
+28 
-33 GESDDTVN
+33 V
-41 AVFRA
+41 
-46 IHSAKGGAGVFGFEE
+46 
-61 LVKFAHVFETVLDAI
+61 
-76 RHGTLTPGPDI
+76 
-87 LDVLFTASDVLSDFV
+87 
-102 AMARSGE
+102 
-109 TPPPGYGDECRATLE
+109 
-124 GLIGQGDSGDDDTP
+124 P
-138 ADDFADIAFVPVR
+138 A
-151 IENFDD
+151 
-157 EPGASPGERDYSIS
+157 
-171 FRPNSEFLESQ
+171 
-182 DPLFFLQE
+182 
-190 LRTLG
+190 
-195 TFELAADTEA
+195 
-205 LPPLAELSPGGSY
+205 AE
-218 IGWTG
+218 
-223 TLRTSWTRHDIER
+223 
-236 VFAFVADK
+236 
-244 CELEIVELAAP
+244 AAP
-255 DDGVDVA
+255 KD
-262 GDCGVGPDLVFESAP
+262 S
-277 ALAPDAEPVPAEPMP
+277 
-292 GGPILAEP
+292 
-300 VSAELM
+300 
-306 SAGPM
+306 
-311 SAEAL
+311 
-316 SAEPVLAAPEALQP
+316 
-330 SPPAPIAA
+330 
-338 PARGAKEARGPTVLA
+338 RGAVAPS

-378 QAMLGQVVQE
+378 QAMLGQVVQD
-388 LPPDVMNRVA
+388 LPPEIMSRVA

-433 VRELATKTGKKVQL
+433 VRELATKTAKKVQL

-476 DHGIESPAA
+476 DHGIESPAV

-509 IEVSDDGAGINS
+509 IEITDDGAGINS
-521 DRVLKKARERGL
+521 ERVLTKAREKGL
-533 VAADAVLNQDEIN
+533 VAADAVLNADEIN

-586 KSDAGRGMTIE
+586 KSEPGRGMSIE

-661 VFDVPGFVRDPA
+661 VFDVPGFVQEPV

-691 VDELC
+691 VDELL

-723 NGRVAFIVDIEKLA
+723 NGRVAFIVDIEKLP

-742 DSEYSEAAAR
+742 DKQYSKAAAR
-752 TSSRTA
+752 THAKTA